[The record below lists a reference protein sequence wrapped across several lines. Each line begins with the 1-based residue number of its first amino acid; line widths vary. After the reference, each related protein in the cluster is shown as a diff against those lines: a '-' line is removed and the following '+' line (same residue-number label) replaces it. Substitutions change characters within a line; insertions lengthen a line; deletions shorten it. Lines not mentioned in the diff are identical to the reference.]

1 MAKKNL
7 IGLAKSGGNKT
18 TPLKKTVEKKVEKPK
33 TPAEER
39 DIKAKARV
47 EELLQ
52 DVQLSPEKKEDLLEL
67 EEEQTPKGAEWLE
80 EQVTLLSEEND
91 LLRSEL
97 ALAKAD
103 YAKIFEENQRI
114 RNGAG
119 IASNDSALQAK
130 VIELFNELQDNHIKL
145 GTDPNSRIG
154 NFRIYCPGFL
164 NRMINFFP
172 FLASV
177 RKY

>member
-7 IGLAKSGGNKT
+7 ISLAKSGNKS
-18 TPLKKTVEKKVEKPK
+18 TPTKKIVEKVAEKPK

-39 DIKAKARV
+39 DIKAKAKV

-52 DVQLSPEKKEDLLEL
+52 DVQLTPDKKEDLLEL
-67 EEEQTPKGAEWLE
+67 EKEEVEAPGAEWLE
-80 EQVTLLSEEND
+80 EQVSLLSEQND
-91 LLRSEL
+91 SLRSEL

-103 YAKIFEENQRI
+103 YSKIFEENQRI
-114 RNGAG
+114 RNGTG
-119 IASNDSALQAK
+119 SNDGAVAAK

-145 GTDPNSRIG
+145 GTNPNTGVG

-164 NRMINFFP
+164 NRMITFFP
-172 FLASV
+172 FLATA
-177 RKY
+177 RRY